1 MKADDF
7 GNYTANTKLLKAA
20 LFPLKNYSEFEINDW
35 LSECINAGIILKYSA
50 ESKDFINIPNFGQRL
65 RAMKSHFPDIGQAN
79 DRQLSDNR
87 RPETK
92 RNEVETE
99 DEKKVQIFGDSNDK
113 NFLIVQSQIVNSPI
127 YKVHGVQG
135 LNDFLHSQMSVLNYP
150 EHAAKFMSRKNGDR
164 FNDMQ
169 HLRNAYA
176 KFVEKQY
183 A

>member
-1 MKADDF
+1 MLNRKAFKFYRSYWDVACQLSEPDKSNF
-7 GNYTANTKLLKAA
+7 LKALIEYQFTGVEPKLEGMA
-20 LFPLKNYSEFEINDW
+20 NFAYVSQKHS
-35 LSECINAGIILKYSA
+35 INAQIEGYL
-50 ESKDFINIPNFGQRL
+50 SKVGATLPPTQGATTPPYTQE
-65 RAMKSHFPDIGQAN
+65 K
-79 DRQLSDNR
+79 
-87 RPETK
+87 EK
-92 RNEVETE
+92 EKEEVK
-99 DEKKVQIFGDSNDK
+99 EKGRIKIFGDSEDK

-135 LNDFLHSQMSVLNYP
+135 LNDYLQSQMSVLNYP
-150 EHAAKFMSRKNGDR
+150 EHATKFMSRKSGDR